1 MPPVRDRE
9 APGSNPG
16 PPTSFRIQTQPL
28 SGAKVILVLYHYSIS
43 TALRLRCPR
52 NSLVGWDGS
61 ALGNG
66 TQLLRADRKFIE

>member
-1 MPPVRDRE
+1 M
-9 APGSNPG
+9 
-16 PPTSFRIQTQPL
+16 
-28 SGAKVILVLYHYSIS
+28 ILVLYHYSIS